1 MMTEWIIVKSNESK
15 MNDYTFYMEKVF
27 LNNSLIIFI
36 LNKLFFII
44 NTINECIRHWLSM
57 SNSNIKSW
65 NINIYIYI
73 YIVCSKVVKLKVGTN
88 IDVLIHW

>member
-1 MMTEWIIVKSNESK
+1 MNYCHINWIKDEWLNLPHGKK
-15 MNDYTFYMEKVF
+15 AF
-27 LNNSLIIFI
+27 LNNSLIISI